1 MSLDTRRSFLTNAG
15 ALALGVAVLGPVIA
29 DAAEPHAH
37 TAGGDG
43 LTLKASTTNRCAT
56 CNFWGGMRKLAADR
70 KLVTA
75 QSMGWCN
82 NPKSPQHLKLTAPDH
97 EMKVPGVWTKWGAL
111 P

>member
-1 MSLDTRRSFLTNAG
+1 MSLDTRRNFLTRAG
-15 ALALGVAVLGPVIA
+15 TLALGVTVFSPLVA

-37 TAGGDG
+37 LAGGDG
-43 LTLKASTTNRCAT
+43 LTLDASTTHRCGT
-56 CNFWGGMRKLAADR
+56 CEFWGGMRKLAADR

-82 NPKSPQHLKLTAPDH
+82 NPKSPQHQKLTPPDH
-97 EMKVPGVWTKWGAL
+97 EMKMSGIWKKWGAL